1 MVAGASK
8 GQSLHPSGCK
18 SYVAAHYKQ
27 APRGTAIRPKKRVLR
42 RRLYDRRLTPDR
54 LWAPWRIQYITG
66 SKSDECIFCAKP
78 ALDDESALIVHR
90 GERCFVILN
99 AYPYASGHVMV
110 APYEHTSDLAGLD
123 GATAGELMALT
134 QATLGALARAYGPEG
149 YNVGANLGSVAGAGI
164 ADHVH
169 MHVVPRWEGDTNFMP
184 VLGDV
189 RVLPEALEETHRK
202 LRDAFAASAG
212 AGRPG
217 AAAS

>member
-18 SYVAAHYKQ
+18 SYVVGHYKH
-27 APRGTAIRPKKRVLR
+27 APPGTAVSQGARCRAASIRSAS
-42 RRLYDRRLTPDR
+42 LTPDR
-54 LWAPWRIQYITG
+54 LWAPWRIPYITG
-66 SKSDECIFCAKP
+66 SKPDECIFCAKP
-78 ALDDESALIVHR
+78 ALEDEPALIVHR

-110 APYEHTSDLAGLD
+110 APYEHSADLAGLD
-123 GATAGELMALT
+123 QATAGELMALT
-134 QATLGALARAYGPEG
+134 QATLGALARVYGPDG
-149 YNVGANLGSVAGAGI
+149 YNVGANLGTAAGAGI

-169 MHVVPRWEGDTNFMP
+169 VHVVPRWEGDTNFMP

-202 LRDAFAASAG
+202 LRDAFAGIARPEPAS
-212 AGRPG
+212 
-217 AAAS
+217 